1 MKNKKKQH
9 QQQTKVTKKED
20 RKTEIL
26 STIKKLNGA
35 TMALNHI
42 VQIYPEEVK
51 AHQKV
56 KSLSEEKKSTI
67 LHIQNIA
74 SLETETERELRKLSE
89 ERIKLSFFSFPKR
102 FELSKKIERK
112 IALLEHLQQMHSVH
126 SSLVLIASDEIKKIL
141 DKHKYAGDPNLLL
154 RKYYTFVTYF
164 YNPEIEKL
172 NSLMGTTFP
181 TKDPHKLSTTPLFAI
196 TEESQSQKLLS
207 IQDEIEM

>member
-51 AHQKV
+51 A
-56 KSLSEEKKSTI
+56 
-67 LHIQNIA
+67 
-74 SLETETERELRKLSE
+74 
-89 ERIKLSFFSFPKR
+89 
-102 FELSKKIERK
+102 SKKIISLNRDKITLINAVQSIAEQEVAVQQQINRLAEERFHLPAIK
-112 IALLEHLQQMHSVH
+112 FIKRHKLTEQINNEKALLEGLSHSH
-126 SSLVLIASDEIKKIL
+126 TLRSAQVLDISERMRKIVNQ
-141 DKHKYAGDPNLLL
+141 HEFAGDPNLLL

-196 TEESQSQKLLS
+196 TEEHQAQKLLS